1 MSNSGVG
8 ASLHRKEDRR
18 FLLGRG
24 RYVGDIQLPGMLE
37 AAIVRSPLA
46 HARIRRLEKPT
57 GAEHLVFSADD
68 MAGVAPFRVVSI
80 TPGHKAADY
89 PHLATGKVRFVG
101 EAVAVCLGE
110 TRADAED
117 LARSVELDFEPLDP
131 IVDMLAAG
139 APSSAKVHDEWDDNV
154 ILETVVEEN
163 TAAIADA
170 PVVVTREFRLSRQAT
185 VPMEG
190 GAVLAEWDRRDERL
204 IVHSSSQIPHVL
216 RTALSASLGLEQ
228 RRIRVVAPDVGGGFG
243 YKCVLMPEEIV
254 IPWIAYHT
262 GRPVRW
268 IQDRHE
274 HLVAGASAREHHY
287 KISLH
292 ADERGRFIGLEAEI
306 TVDAG
311 AYSVYPFSNILES
324 GMAARSLSG
333 PYKFTAYDV
342 RARSMATNKPP
353 IVPYRGVARPGVCFA
368 LELLIDALARKLGRE
383 PHEIRLENLPP
394 GTEMPFTTISGNLL
408 DSGDYPEAVRRAAR
422 LIDVDA
428 VRARQRDGEP
438 DGRLIGLG
446 FGCYM
451 EMTALQTSM
460 AAARGLPS
468 IPGYEQASVRLT
480 PDGGLEVGVGVQN
493 HGQGME
499 TTLAQIASE
508 VLGIDPG
515 RIDIRHGDTALTPYS
530 TGTYGSRSMIMAG
543 GAVTRSCRALATRM
557 KAIGAHLLQ
566 CEADEVTVADGAVA
580 GPGGAVSIAEI
591 ARVWYR
597 NPEEL
602 PAGVDPGGVEL
613 TSGFRPEPDR
623 SPYSYATHAAVVS
636 VDPELGTVEILD
648 YVIVEDCGT
657 MVNPMIV
664 AGQIWGGAL
673 QGIGTALCEE
683 STFSDDGQPLATTF
697 TDYLMPGPTH
707 VPTIRLDHMVSP
719 APNTEFGVK
728 GLGEGGAIPPPAV
741 IGNAVNDALLG
752 LGAEVS
758 ETPITPRRILA
769 AIARV
774 GAMEEIH

>member
-1 MSNSGVG
+1 MSDTGVG
-8 ASLHRKEDRR
+8 ASMHRKEDRR

-24 RYVGDIQLPGMLE
+24 RYVGDIQRPGMLE

-46 HARIRRLEKPT
+46 HARIRGMEKPA
-57 GAEHLVFSADD
+57 GAEHLVFGAAD
-68 MAGVAPFRVVSI
+68 MVAVAPFRVVST

-110 TRADAED
+110 TRAEAED
-117 LARSVELDFEPLDP
+117 LARSVELDLDPLDP

-139 APSSAKVHDEWDDNV
+139 GAGSAKVHDEWDDNL

-163 TAAIADA
+163 AGAIADA

-190 GAVLAEWDRRDERL
+190 GAVLAEWDARDEQL
-204 IVHSSSQIPHVL
+204 IVHSSTQIPHVL
-216 RTALSASLGLEQ
+216 RTALSESLGLEQ
-228 RRIRVVAPDVGGGFG
+228 RQIRVIAPDVGGGFG

-254 IPWIAYHT
+254 IPWIAFHT

-274 HLVAGASAREHHY
+274 HLVAGANAREHHY

-292 ADERGRFIGLEAEI
+292 TDERGRFIGLRAEI

-311 AYSVYPFSNILES
+311 AYSVYPHSNVLES
-324 GMAARSLSG
+324 GMAARSLPG
-333 PYKFTAYDV
+333 PYKFDAYDV

-368 LELLIDALARKLGRE
+368 LELLIDSLARKIGRE
-383 PHEIRLENLPP
+383 PHEIRLENLVP
-394 GTEMPFTTISGNLL
+394 GTEMPFTTITGNVL

-422 LIDVDA
+422 MIDVEA
-428 VRARQRDGEP
+428 VRARQLSGEP

-446 FGCYM
+446 FGCYI

-460 AAARGLPS
+460 AALRGLPAT
-468 IPGYEQASVRLT
+468 PGYEQASIRLT

-508 VLGIDPG
+508 VLGIVPG
-515 RIDIRHGDTALTPYS
+515 RIDIRHGDTALSPYS

-543 GAVTRSCRALATRM
+543 GAVTRSCRERAERM

-566 CEADEVTVADGAVA
+566 CEVDEVTVADGAVA

-613 TSGFRPEPDR
+613 TGGFRPEPDR
-623 SPYSYATHAAVVS
+623 SPYSYATHAAVVA
-636 VDPELGTVEILD
+636 VDPELGEVEILD

-664 AGQIWGGAL
+664 AGQVWGGAL

-683 STFSDDGQPLATTF
+683 SAFADDGQPLSATF
-697 TDYLMPGPTH
+697 ADYIMPGPTH
-707 VPTIRLDHMVSP
+707 VPTIRIDHMVTP

-728 GLGEGGAIPPPAV
+728 GVGEGGAIPPPAV
-741 IGNAVNDALLG
+741 IGNAVNDALSDLD
-752 LGAEVS
+752 AEVS
-758 ETPITPRRILA
+758 QTPISPRRVLA
-769 AIARV
+769 AIA
-774 GAMEEIH
+774 GASGTEKMR